1 MTFGT
6 TLAKVLDGTQ
16 TLFHLPIERRYVYL
30 VGKVYSV
37 QAHRSKDT
45 VASIKITSVKEQLL
59 GAVTEEEARA
69 EGFESLAEF
78 KASWDK
84 RFGPFDLTQ
93 DVRRV
98 EFRLVDKS
106 ELGSYDLYK
115 LERVKRKRLAKE
127 TYPETSEAE
136 T

>member
-45 VASIKITSVKEQLL
+45 VASIKITSVREEPL
-59 GAVTEEEARA
+59 GAVNEEEARA
-69 EGFESLAEF
+69 EGFDSLDAF
-78 KASWDK
+78 KASWSK
-84 RFGPFDLTQ
+84 RFGPFDPTQ

-98 EFRLVDKS
+98 EFRLIDKG

-115 LERVKRKRLAKE
+115 LERTKRKRLAQ
-127 TYPETSEAE
+127 ETSSETPEAE

>member
-6 TLAKVLDGTQ
+6 TLAKVLNGTQ

-69 EGFESLAEF
+69 EGFGSLAEF
-78 KASWDK
+78 KASWSE
-84 RFGPFDLTQ
+84 RFGPFDPTQ

-98 EFRLVDKS
+98 EFRLIDKS

-115 LERVKRKRLAKE
+115 LDRTRRRRLARKTVVGKSDE
-127 TYPETSEAE
+127 
-136 T
+136 